1 MTRRTRITGAAV
13 TVAVVAGVLTTAP
26 ATAAPAPPSGSAHLV
41 TLITGDRV
49 RAQERADGRWS
60 LTLDNRENGKRYSQ
74 FQARRGS
81 VTDWY
86 LMPDGAARLVSSGA
100 VDRELFNITGLI
112 RQGYDDART
121 DSIPLLAEFPERVR
135 ASSPPG
141 GTVTRALPELNLAS
155 VAERKRDAGEFWR
168 SLTASGRALQGP
180 SKVWLNARMQAS
192 LDVSV
197 PKVGAP
203 AAWQSGFTGKGVTVA
218 VLDTGADATHPD
230 LAGKVGPT
238 KDFSNKGNTSD
249 GHGHGTHVAAT
260 VSGVGA
266 KFKGVAP
273 DATLAIG
280 KVLDDG
286 GSGTFDAVLAGM
298 HWAAAEVKAKVINLS
313 LGSYPTDGTD
323 PVSRAVNT
331 LSGKHGSLFVIA
343 AGNFGADESVGSPA
357 TADAALAVGNTTKAD
372 RLSPS
377 SSRGPRVGDGAVK
390 PEIAA
395 PGTDIVAAKA
405 KGTQLGEP
413 VGEHHV
419 KLTGTSMA
427 TPHVAGGAALLAQ
440 QHPDWTGDRIKSALV
455 SSAAPAGDLGAFAVG
470 GGRLDL
476 ARATKQQV
484 QALSASINAYL
495 RWPAK
500 DEQKRKLTYR
510 NDGAAPVTLALD
522 LKLPGAPAGLAT
534 LNTNTITVPAKG
546 TADVELTATP
556 RSGKPGNHGGVLV
569 ASTSDGLAQV
579 RTPVAVHDEPEKY
592 ELKIESLDRKG
603 HPAQSTSFD
612 VINPETGDRM
622 SAGAGET
629 LRVAPGTYTISGY
642 IDTPGEEAFGSVANP
657 SVRVTGDTTVRFDM
671 RKGKPVS
678 LTAEDPLAGSSISA
692 GQTSVRPVFWTQRFT
707 TKVKGYDY
715 PFGSLLFADPKFTAV
730 YAYSEPGVSSPNFG
744 YSNDFGLRQSKFE
757 FWAETPERYEVA
769 ASPFAGPRQ
778 PDGTVRYKTVHGGQ
792 GTAQDLAGIDP
803 KDKLVVLD
811 LPSDISRD
819 EVFKRIEATQ
829 KAGAKAIGILPV
841 PPATARSA
849 DPVTI
854 PVVVFGG
861 ASGKEFSAAVKAG
874 GVEAS
879 IMTNS
884 GNAHRM
890 ELSFPSEGRVP
901 DQLAYNVKVRDLASV
916 RTSYHAYD
924 NAPVTR
930 TYASR
935 ETPFGETSTQVLDP
949 VPLQTERVEYFT
961 PGTWN
966 LFLGVPH
973 SATVP
978 GERITLEAG
987 KSYNL
992 AWDTPVAGPGFA
1004 GRTSSALGKNHPWA
1018 WRKQNLIDL
1027 TLPVFSD
1034 GAGRPRAAASGDTGR
1049 TSLYAGDKLV
1059 GTQELPGRG
1068 TFVVPRGEQRYR
1080 LTTEV
1085 ARKDSPASSKVE
1097 AAWTFTSG
1105 YTDGDALPLLAVRY
1119 APAADLRNRAPGG
1132 KEFTFPVRVQAQDA
1146 EITADKLEVQISY
1159 DDGGTWQ
1166 PVQLTREGDA
1176 WKATVTHPASGFA
1189 SLRAKASDADGN
1201 AVEQTIVRAYQ
1212 IGG

>member
-1 MTRRTRITGAAV
+1 MTRRTRIAGVAV
-13 TVAVVAGVLTTAP
+13 AVSVVAGVLTTTP

-49 RAQERADGRWS
+49 RAQERADGQWS
-60 LTLDNRENGKRYSQ
+60 LTLDNPGKTERYSQ
-74 FQARRGS
+74 FQARRGG

-86 LMPDGAARLVSSGA
+86 LMPEEASRLVSAGT

-121 DSIPLLAEFPERVR
+121 DSIPLLAEFPEQVR
-135 ASSPPG
+135 AASPPG

-155 VAERKRDAGEFWR
+155 VAERKRDAAEFWR

-180 SKVWLNARMQAS
+180 RKVWLNAKMQAS

-218 VLDTGADATHPD
+218 VLDTGADAAHPD
-230 LAGKVGPT
+230 LTGKVGPA
-238 KDFSNKGNTSD
+238 KDFSGKGNTGD

-280 KVLDDG
+280 KVLDDS
-286 GSGTFDAVLAGM
+286 GSGSFDAVLAGM
-298 HWAAAEVKAKVINLS
+298 HWAAAEVKAKIVNMS

-331 LSGKHGSLFVIA
+331 LSGKHGTLFVIA
-343 AGNFGADESVGSPA
+343 AGNFGADQSIGSPA

-377 SSRGPRVGDGAVK
+377 SSRGPRLGDGALK

-419 KLTGTSMA
+419 RLTGTSMA
-427 TPHVAGGAALLAQ
+427 TPHVAGGAALLVQ
-440 QHPDWTGDRIKSALV
+440 QHPDWSGDRIKSALV

-476 ARATKQQV
+476 ARATRQQV
-484 QALSASINAYL
+484 QALSASVNAYL
-495 RWPAK
+495 RWPSK
-500 DEQKRKLTYR
+500 DKQKRKLTYR

-522 LKLPGAPAGLAT
+522 LKIPGAPAGLAT

-569 ASTSDGLAQV
+569 ASTSDGAAQV
-579 RTPVAVHDEPEKY
+579 RTPVAVHDEPEMHD
-592 ELKIESLDRKG
+592 LKIEALDRKG
-603 HPAQSTSFD
+603 NPAQNATFTL
-612 VINPETGDRM
+612 INPETGDRLGG
-622 SAGAGET
+622 AAGEPI
-629 LRVAPGTYTISGY
+629 RVAPGTYTVTGY
-642 IDTPGEEAFGSVANP
+642 VDTPGETAMGTVANP
-657 SVRVTGDTTVRFDM
+657 NVRVGDGATTVRFDM
-671 RKGKPVS
+671 RKGKQVT
-678 LTAEDPLAGSSISA
+678 LTTD
-692 GQTSVRPVFWTQRFT
+692 QTGARPELWTQRFT

-715 PFGSLLFADPKFTAV
+715 PFSNLLFAHPRFTTV
-730 YAYSEPGVSSPNFG
+730 YTYSEPGVTSPNFG
-744 YSNDFGLRQSKFE
+744 YSNDFGVRQSQFE
-757 FWAETPERYEVA
+757 FWAETPKRFEVA
-769 ASPFAGPRQ
+769 AYPFDGPQQ
-778 PDGTVRYKTVHGGQ
+778 PNGTVRHKTVHGGQ
-792 GTAQDLAGIDP
+792 GTAQDLAGIDA
-803 KDKLVVLD
+803 KGKLVVLD
-811 LPSDISRD
+811 LPENISRD
-819 EVFKRIEATQ
+819 EMLKRVLATQ
-829 KAGAKAIGILPV
+829 KAGAKAIGLLPV
-841 PPATARSA
+841 APALTKNAE
-849 DPVTI
+849 PITV
-854 PVVVFGG
+854 PVVVFTGD
-861 ASGKEFSAAVKAG
+861 SGKQFSAAVKAG

-879 IMTNS
+879 VMTNT

-890 ELSFPSEGRVP
+890 ELSFPSVGRVP
-901 DQLAYNVKVRDLASV
+901 DQLAYDVKTRDLASV
-916 RTSYHAYD
+916 RTAYHAYD
-924 NAPVTR
+924 NAPLTR
-930 TYASR
+930 SFAKR
-935 ETPFGETSTQVLDP
+935 EWPFGDTGTQVMDP
-949 VPLQTERVEYFT
+949 VPAQTERVEYFT

-966 LFLGVPH
+966 LFLGGPYN
-973 SATVP
+973 SASLS
-978 GERITLEAG
+978 ERITLEAG

-992 AWDTPVAGPGFA
+992 AWDIPVAGPGFA
-1004 GRTSSALGKNHPWA
+1004 GKTSSVLGKNHPWA
-1018 WRKQNLIDL
+1018 WRNRNLLDVTI
-1027 TLPVFSD
+1027 PVFSD
-1034 GAGRPRAAASGDTGR
+1034 GAGRSRTAASTDTGK

-1068 TFVVPRGEQRYR
+1068 TFVVPNDEQRYR
-1080 LTTEV
+1080 LTTSV
-1085 ARKDSPASSKVE
+1085 TRQVSSTKIE
-1097 AAWTFTSG
+1097 AAWTFASG
-1105 YTDGDALPLLAVRY
+1105 YAEGDALPLLAVRY
-1119 APAADLRNRAPGG
+1119 APAVDLRNRAPGG
-1132 KEFTFPVRVQAQDA
+1132 KEFSFPVRVQAQDA
-1146 EITADKLEVQISY
+1146 KITADKLEVEISY
-1159 DDGGTWQ
+1159 NDGGTWQ
-1166 PVQLTREGDA
+1166 SVQLAREGDH
-1176 WKATVTHPASGFA
+1176 WKATVTHPASGHA

-1201 AVEQTIVRAYQ
+1201 TVEQTIVRAYQ